1 MHLLHLL
8 FIRGCAVRDG
18 LSFLKQCRHLYSMRS
33 KLTYVICQMSYVM
46 SLQHACI
53 RLPYTKLQYT
63 KNNNVLSLCFADMKF
78 ATASRMRPRWLVL
91 AMMVGEDA
99 LFLHYKVPTI
109 VMSRSCD
116 QNNKV
121 HSASSPITSC
131 CATFVSHGLPPTLL
145 LLASSSSVRCIL
157 KSCSTVAINK
167 VPSSSSL
174 LTSCCGTF
182 VSHGLSPTLLL
193 LASISCVCGIPK
205 SCLAVVIR
213 RTRSVPL
220 LLSLLAAVLHACHMV
235 FLHLFCCRRPF
246 HMCVA
251 RHSHALQLHTEQ
263 EGLFLFLFPS
273 SLLHACC
280 TTRYL

>member
-131 CATFVSHGLPPTLL
+131 CATFVSHGL
-145 LLASSSSVRCIL
+145 
-157 KSCSTVAINK
+157 
-167 VPSSSSL
+167 
-174 LTSCCGTF
+174 
-182 VSHGLSPTLLL
+182 SPTLLL